1 MPGVSRKTICA
12 SGVVTTPWIDVR
24 VVCGLSAT
32 IATFCPTRAFRRV
45 DLPAL
50 GRPMIETKPDW
61 NFLLMRYRLRLA
73 DADLFDPEIVACEH
87 VDANAI
93 AVHHLACLRHTTEP
107 LADETANRGRFQ
119 IFFRPERRHK
129 IA

>member
-32 IATFCPTRAFRRV
+32 IATFCPTRAFSRV

-73 DADLFDPEIVACEH
+73 DANLFDAEIVAREH
-87 VDANAI
+87 VNSDAVAL
-93 AVHHLACLRHTTEP
+93 HELACLRHPSEP
-107 LADETANRGRFQ
+107 LGDETADRSRFQ
-119 IFFRPERRHK
+119 
-129 IA
+129 